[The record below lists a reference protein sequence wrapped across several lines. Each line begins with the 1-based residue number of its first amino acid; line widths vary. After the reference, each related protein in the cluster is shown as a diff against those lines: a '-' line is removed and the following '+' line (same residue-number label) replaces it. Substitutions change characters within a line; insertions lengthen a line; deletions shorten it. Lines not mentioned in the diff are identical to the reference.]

1 MEPTNRRALTTNK
14 LKNPIYNPV
23 RKFKQLQSVRLK
35 FNSANLFE
43 KCTVTHIFHATNIPR
58 TKS

>member
-14 LKNPIYNPV
+14 LKNPICNPV
-23 RKFKQLQSVRLK
+23 RKQLQSVRLK

-43 KCTVTHIFHATNIPR
+43 KCTVMHIFHATNIPR
-58 TKS
+58 TKP